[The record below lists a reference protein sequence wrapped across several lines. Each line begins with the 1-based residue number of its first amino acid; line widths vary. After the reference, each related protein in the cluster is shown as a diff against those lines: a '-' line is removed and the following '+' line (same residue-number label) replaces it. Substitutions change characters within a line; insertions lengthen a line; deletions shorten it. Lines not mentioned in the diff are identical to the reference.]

1 MHNEDLAIGTFRH
14 AISKLIP
21 DMTRVALISR
31 RKEIVRDTPNFNE
44 REFLH
49 HLSRAQYQKEWGNG
63 YRKPGFG
70 IRLLALF
77 LKIVPKVG
85 SFKAMAF
92 KIPTTQTED
101 MYIKSVNKTV
111 DDYGALLRQQKQA
124 QLRLADMD
132 FDTAVRLALENIRW
146 RIRPMPICWMICFDL
161 VTSRLRQNILSFYAD
176 PSVPIATKKN
186 TKA

>member
-1 MHNEDLAIGTFRH
+1 
-14 AISKLIP
+14 
-21 DMTRVALISR
+21 
-31 RKEIVRDTPNFNE
+31 
-44 REFLH
+44 
-49 HLSRAQYQKEWGNG
+49 
-63 YRKPGFG
+63 
-70 IRLLALF
+70 
-77 LKIVPKVG
+77 
-85 SFKAMAF
+85 MAF

-111 DDYGALLRQQKQA
+111 DDYGALLRLQKQA